1 MSTLD
6 AVVDQLKQ
14 NRDTEIDGT
23 EAQGKI
29 SSMQVE
35 VMEEVAMRAGRS
47 ENTLM
52 TIFSDVRKMRNAITR
67 PKRNPDELEEAREN
81 SAFQNDL
88 LETMQAI
95 RDNINGNNNNNNNND
110 DDKDSGG
117 GGLGKLRL
125 AASVAAVALGSI
137 GGAIAGLTSPLRM
150 LMAGI
155 GRFIKALTPKAIKNF
170 AVDIVKGT
178 KDAFTAFY
186 RTIKSTFGMVGN
198 TIKALIMDGKIGA
211 AITRVKDSFK
221 ALSEPFKVLRQTL
234 SGPSKL
240 GGLMGKVSGAFKGL
254 GSFLKTFA
262 SAVGAVA
269 KIVGKLFA
277 PIASLVIIGKNIFED
292 FKSGTL
298 GFGTLKDI
306 IDDLFKF
313 FVTDLLDLVKG
324 GVAWIAEKLG
334 FENFAA
340 ILNSFSFSEMYQN
353 ISDKAAEAIA
363 GAVDWV
369 GGLFTSISEGMVTL
383 KDSLMENVS
392 GAVDSVKDLLG
403 EKVFGVLSKIFNGLF
418 FPYIKLFNVAKDKA
432 KEIFNFSNIWDMLT
446 GKKDLS
452 FSEIFNAAGVEDSSD
467 MTSSAPETKKTSAS
481 SIKEVTEK
489 RETSTSGGV
498 VISDTSQRVVQN
510 TTNGHTSVSM
520 QWSEMDGQD
529 PTLSL
534 RA

>member
-1 MSTLD
+1 MSLE
-6 AVVDQLKQ
+6 AVAGQLAEQKED
-14 NRDTEIDGT
+14 NKKNTDSI
-23 EAQGKI
+23 
-29 SSMQVE
+29 VN
-35 VMEEVAMRAGRS
+35 VMDNVAMRAGRS

-52 TIFSDVRKMRNAITR
+52 TIFSDVRKMKNAITR
-67 PKRNPDELEEAREN
+67 PKRNPDELEEARES

-88 LETMQAI
+88 LETMQSI
-95 RDNINGNNNNNNNND
+95 RDNINGNNNNNNNNND
-110 DDKDSGG
+110 DEDSGG
-117 GGLGKLRL
+117 GGLGKLKL
-125 AASVAAVALGSI
+125 AASVAAVAIGSI

-155 GRFIKALTPKAIKNF
+155 GKFIKALTPKSIKNF
-170 AVDIVKGT
+170 AVDIVKGA

-198 TIKALIMDGKIGA
+198 TLKSIIMEGKIGA

-221 ALSEPFKVLRQTL
+221 AISEPFKVLQQTL
-234 SGPSKL
+234 SGSSKL
-240 GGLMGKVSGAFKGL
+240 GGLMGKVSASFKGL
-254 GSFLKTFA
+254 GGFLKTFA
-262 SAVGAVA
+262 SAVGSVA

-313 FVTDLLDLVKG
+313 FVTDLLDLIKG

-369 GGLFTSISEGMVTL
+369 GGLFTSISEGMVTM
-383 KDSLMENVS
+383 KDSLMEKVS

-418 FPYIKLFNVAKDKA
+418 SPYIKLFNVAKDKA

-446 GKKDLS
+446 GKSDLS

-467 MTSSAPETKKTSAS
+467 MTSSTPETKKTSAS

-489 RETSTSGGV
+489 RETVTSGGV
-498 VISDTSQRVVQN
+498 VISDSSQRVVKN
-510 TTNGHTSVSM
+510 TSNGHTSVSM
-520 QWSEMDGQD
+520 QWSEMDGHD
-529 PTLSL
+529 PTIGL
-534 RA
+534 RT